1 MSEKFESNLVI
12 NFSQPSCHW
21 PRIVENATKEIHF
34 PQQKNANLSTESG
47 FVMDLKS
54 RGENVQVNVRENNIV
69 GDNQTDFLKVFV
81 RQSPVV
87 TWLC

>member
-1 MSEKFESNLVI
+1 
-12 NFSQPSCHW
+12 
-21 PRIVENATKEIHF
+21 
-34 PQQKNANLSTESG
+34 
-47 FVMDLKS
+47 MDLKS

-87 TWLC
+87 T